1 MDFSELSHQTEIRD
15 SLDKILS
22 EHCSQERLKKYDA
35 DFKHDEDLL
44 SLLSTNGFLGL
55 GLNENMAAVV
65 KISMIWVYYLSGLDT
80 MQHH

>member
-35 DFKHDEDLL
+35 DFKHDKIC
-44 SLLSTNGFLGL
+44 FL
-55 GLNENMAAVV
+55 
-65 KISMIWVYYLSGLDT
+65 YYLL
-80 MQHH
+80 MVF